1 MLHELLLNAVL
12 IAAVLFALDRRE
24 ARWTPRA
31 ARRQRSHLRAVPH
44 SVPVPPASEHRKAS

>member
-1 MLHELLLNAVL
+1 MLHELFLNAVL
-12 IAAVLFALDRRE
+12 IIVALFALDRRE